1 MTNTTVVTVFV
12 PSWESDEDSTPSKQ
26 AYIVALLGAT
36 KNVDGGTHIKK
47 NAAPTH
53 SNDYDVRCDSQ
64 GNLSGENRLTNA
76 TKVYIWGYGYSL
88 GGTFY
93 ECEPVYDDA
102 TEIEISKDTEII
114 LWGANSK

>member
-1 MTNTTVVTVFV
+1 MKNTTVVTLIV
-12 PSWESDEDSTPSKQ
+12 PSWEREEDLQSSDLSHMVTIS
-26 AYIVALLGAT
+26 GAT
-36 KNVDGGTHIKK
+36 ESVNGSTHIKK

-64 GNLSGENRLTNA
+64 GNLDGENRLIDA

-102 TEIEISKDTEII
+102 TEIEISEDTEII